1 MTACFYVYIMASK
14 SRVLYIGITNN
25 LRRRVWEHKSG
36 LCSGFTRDYKIHRLV
51 YFERF
56 QYVRNAIHR
65 EKQLK
70 GWLRK
75 RKVGLIEAV
84 NPTWEDLA
92 AEWFK
97 PTEEQQVLRAQ
108 TTRPQDDNS
117 QMDTLTIDV

>member
-1 MTACFYVYIMASK
+1 MAVFYVYIMASK

-25 LRRRVWEHKSG
+25 LRRRVWEHKND
-36 LCSGFTRDYKIHRLV
+36 LCSGFTRDYRIHRLV

-70 GWLRK
+70 GWLRR
-75 RKVGLIEAV
+75 RKIALIEAV

-92 AEWFK
+92 ADRFELGETK
-97 PTEEQQVLRAQ
+97 QVLRAQ
-108 TTRPQDDNS
+108 ETRTQDDNA
-117 QMDTLTIDV
+117 

>member
-1 MTACFYVYIMASK
+1 MATFYVYIMSSK

-25 LRRRVWEHKSG
+25 LRRRVWEHKNG

-56 QYVRNAIHR
+56 QYVRNAIYR

-75 RKVGLIEAV
+75 RKIALIEAV

-92 AEWFK
+92 AEWFN
-97 PTEEQQVLRAQ
+97 PVEEKQVLRD
-108 TTRPQDDNS
+108 RFPR
-117 QMDTLTIDV
+117 

>member
-25 LRRRVWEHKSG
+25 LRRRVWEHKND

-75 RKVGLIEAV
+75 RKVGLIETI

-97 PTEEQQVLRAQ
+97 PTEEKQVLRAQ
-108 TTRPQDDNS
+108 NTRAQDDS
-117 QMDTLTIDV
+117 C

>member
-1 MTACFYVYIMASK
+1 MASK

-25 LRRRVWEHKSG
+25 LRRRVWEHKNG
-36 LCSGFTRDYKIHRLV
+36 LCSGFTRDYRIHRLV
-51 YFERF
+51 YFGRF

-75 RKVGLIEAV
+75 RKIALIETV

-92 AEWFK
+92 AEWCEPSEIK
-97 PTEEQQVLRAQ
+97 QVLRAQ
-108 TTRPQDDNS
+108 TTRPQDDNR
-117 QMDTLTIDV
+117 

>member
-25 LRRRVWEHKSG
+25 LRRRVWEHKNG
-36 LCSGFTRDYKIHRLV
+36 LCSGFTRDYKIHRLM

-75 RKVGLIEAV
+75 RKVALIETN

-92 AEWFK
+92 AGWFK
-97 PTEEQQVLRAQ
+97 PAQIKQVLRAQ
-108 TTRPQDDNS
+108 NTRPQDDNP
-117 QMDTLTIDV
+117 